1 MNQPEII
8 LNLWCVCD
16 EQGVI
21 YSLRA
26 RAYLG
31 AGTDGEMRAFLQQF
45 AVTDHLIARSFAIP
59 ETFQMDGKPVAHL
72 SALEHHGASIALFA
86 EALETLQSELPAETP
101 LEIPDQP
108 LACLTPLLR
117 NRDGNLQPVLNE
129 AKFI

>member
-1 MNQPEII
+1 MDQPEII
-8 LNLWCVCD
+8 LNLWYVRD
-16 EQGVI
+16 QQGVI

-31 AGTDGEMRAFLQQF
+31 TGSDAEKRAFLHQY
-45 AVTDHLIARSFAIP
+45 AATDYLIARSFSVP
-59 ETFQMDGKPVAHL
+59 ETFQMGGKAVTHL

-86 EALETLQSELPAETP
+86 EALEALQGELPPETP
-101 LEIPDQP
+101 FEIPDQP

-117 NRDGNLQPVLNE
+117 DSNGALRPVLDG

>member
-1 MNQPEII
+1 MDQPEII
-8 LNLWCVCD
+8 LNLWYVCD
-16 EQGVI
+16 QQGVI
-21 YSLRA
+21 SSLRA

-31 AGTDGEMRAFLQQF
+31 TGSDAEKRAFLQQF
-45 AVTDHLIARSFAIP
+45 AATDYLIARSFP
-59 ETFQMDGKPVAHL
+59 VPVTFQMDGEDGTHL

-86 EALETLQSELPAETP
+86 EALETLQSELPSQTP

-117 NRDGNLQPVLNE
+117 GSDGNLQPVLKE

>member
-1 MNQPEII
+1 MDQSEII
-8 LNLWCVCD
+8 LNLWYVCD
-16 EQGVI
+16 EKGVI
-21 YSLRA
+21 DSLRA
-26 RAYLG
+26 RAYVG
-31 AGTDGEMRAFLQQF
+31 TGTDTEMRAFLQRF
-45 AVTDHLIARSFAIP
+45 AATDHLIARSFPIP
-59 ETFQMDGKPVAHL
+59 ETFQMDGRPVTHQ

-117 NRDGNLQPVLNE
+117 TSDGNLRPVLDE